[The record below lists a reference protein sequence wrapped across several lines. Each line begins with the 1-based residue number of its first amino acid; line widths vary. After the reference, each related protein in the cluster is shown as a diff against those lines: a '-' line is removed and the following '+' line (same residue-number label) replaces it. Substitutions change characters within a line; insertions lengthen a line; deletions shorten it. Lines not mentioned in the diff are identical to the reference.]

1 MRERRAFCRLVL
13 PTVFVGLLSL
23 SSAVMAQR
31 PLPGRDTTATADSA
45 AQAHALGA
53 VTITTTPAERRAP
66 SASLHID
73 APVLSV
79 TPARSAW
86 ELMRMTAGVEVHE
99 QGQGPGFASN
109 ASIRGFSSD
118 HSTDLA
124 LWIDGVPVNE
134 PVNGHAEGYND
145 WSLLFPRGL
154 QSVDVIKGPTS
165 ALFGNFALSGVIN
178 VRTLERMTGT
188 EASVEGGSYGQA
200 TATLLTGFDHGSAG
214 GGVLGLRAQREDG
227 FRPNARNGLIQ
238 GHARLV
244 RDLRPG
250 TTLDGGVELYGANWD
265 SPGYLGE
272 EDFALGNYDVVS
284 NGSDGG
290 FKRRAQERLSLRV
303 LSSSLLWRSTVYAT
317 QGRWQ
322 LFLTV
327 PPAGGRFEGTG
338 SQTEEEDRRVG
349 LGLTSAATW
358 SGARQDVTLGVE
370 GRWDRS
376 HYQAYFTTDRTRDS
390 TDTQLA
396 ARQASGALFVQSTTR
411 VTSRLRLDAGLRADA
426 LDTRSEPD
434 GGEAA
439 SGTNAILSPKLGAIM
454 RLTSSVSLY
463 GNVSRGFRSTDGVIA
478 DPSLPLITAWALET
492 GLKLDARTTRATA
505 SLFRMNVSNEQ
516 TFNPATLE
524 STSGGASARQGV
536 DLELDWQ
543 PVSAAHLTA
552 DWTFTDAHY
561 RHFVSGGGGDR
572 VVAVDGGGPARRSA
586 IADVPSRQE
595 EPAPAVLDG
604 LRVFNTAKFVGV
616 AAIEFGPPA
625 ASWRLRLSGNWLGP
639 YAPFDEPGVL
649 LGGYGL
655 AHASALLRV
664 GRLEWDVG
672 VRNVF
677 DRRYPE
683 LVAAGKVSPGAPRAA
698 YATARVRW

>member
-1 MRERRAFCRLVL
+1 MDKRRVSCRLVI
-13 PTVFVGLLSL
+13 PAACIGLLSL
-23 SSAVMAQR
+23 PSGLAAQR
-31 PLPGRDTTATADSA
+31 PRPGRDTTATADSGA
-45 AQAHALGA
+45 AQRAHPLGE

-66 SASLHID
+66 SAALHID

-145 WSLLFPRGL
+145 WSVLFPRGL

-188 EASVEGGSYGQA
+188 EASVEGGSYGRA
-200 TATLLTGFDHGSAG
+200 TATVLTGFDHGSDG
-214 GGVLGLRAQREDG
+214 GGVMGPRTSRRRFPPQ
-227 FRPNARNGLIQ
+227 ARNGLIQ

-250 TTLDGGVELYGANWD
+250 TTLDGGVELYGASWD
-265 SPGYLGE
+265 SPGYLGA

-303 LSSSLLWRSTVYAT
+303 LTSSLLWRSTVYAT

-338 SQTEEEDRRVG
+338 SQTEEEDHRVG
-349 LGLTSAATW
+349 FGLTSAATW
-358 SGARQDVTLGVE
+358 SRAREDVTAGVE

-376 HYQAYFTTDRTRDS
+376 DYDAFFTTDRTRDS

-411 VTSRLRLDAGLRADA
+411 ITTRLRLDAGLRADA
-426 LDTRSEPD
+426 LNTRSEAHD
-434 GGEAA
+434 GEAA
-439 SGTNAILSPKLGAIM
+439 SGTNAILSPKLGAIA
-454 RLTSSVSLY
+454 RLTSAVSLY
-463 GNVSRGFRSTDGVIA
+463 GNVSRGFRSTDGVIE
-478 DPSLPLITAWALET
+478 DPSLPLITAWAFET
-492 GLKLDARTTRATA
+492 GLKLDARTTQATA

-516 TFNPATLE
+516 TFNPAALR
-524 STSGGASARQGV
+524 STSGGESVRQGV
-536 DLELDWQ
+536 DLELSWQ
-543 PVSAAHLTA
+543 PIAAAHLTA

-561 RHFVSGGGGDR
+561 RHFVSSGEEERLVNGE
-572 VVAVDGGGPARRSA
+572 AGGPARRTA
-586 IADVPSRQE
+586 VPSRQE
-595 EPAPAVLDG
+595 EPAPVVLDG
-604 LRVFNTAKFVGV
+604 LRVFNTAKYVGV
-616 AAIEFGPPA
+616 AAIEFGPA
-625 ASWRLRLSGNWLGP
+625 AAAWRVRLSGNWMGP

-655 AHASALLRV
+655 AHASALVRV
-664 GRLEWDVG
+664 GRLEWDLG

-683 LVAAGKVSPGAPRAA
+683 LVAGEKVAPGAPRAA